1 MISDLYLIL
10 LLSGGIR
17 NGTSRTSSTSGWHG
31 IKVTATTTG
40 AATATTTALGGVSH
54 GLAHQS
60 EGAFLSD
67 EAEGTKVLDG
77 FLASGVL
84 LTRNDTSFVL
94 HEV

>member
-1 MISDLYLIL
+1 MDVIGCIIL
-10 LLSGGIR
+10 QTFILQFLCNLS
-17 NGTSRTSSTSGWHG
+17 
-31 IKVTATTTG
+31 AMTG